1 MHYEKHLFLN
11 LQSSD
16 YYLFINYIIYLK
28 YIHLK
33 KNILRFKWNIKLW
46 FDENVPHN
54 DDDPSGNMNRPE
66 FSGEK
71 NQRNSERDETGPRT
85 RYKSSSLH
93 DNTRKWVSVF
103 GRKYGYN

>member
-33 KNILRFKWNIKLW
+33 KKHTKI
-46 FDENVPHN
+46 
-54 DDDPSGNMNRPE
+54 
-66 FSGEK
+66 
-71 NQRNSERDETGPRT
+71 
-85 RYKSSSLH
+85 
-93 DNTRKWVSVF
+93 
-103 GRKYGYN
+103 